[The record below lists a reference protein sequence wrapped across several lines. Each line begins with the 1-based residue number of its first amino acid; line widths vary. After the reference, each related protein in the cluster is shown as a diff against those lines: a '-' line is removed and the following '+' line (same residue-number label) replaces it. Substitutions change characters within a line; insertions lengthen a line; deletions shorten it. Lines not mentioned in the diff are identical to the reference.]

1 MRRPNRSPRIGAV
14 CILGKRAL
22 TTRINAQRRRLLAAV
37 ASALTQ
43 AEDWQDLDA
52 LLFPGGFFRLSRFI
66 GHLDY
71 RDRKAVLERMP
82 VVRTAIEAAKRL
94 HRRSPGCLVVFG
106 ADSSAPAAWEY
117 GDQFCI
123 AVDRTGVVGL
133 ARKIFPTD
141 KDTAH
146 CRRVYVPY
154 AADYGSQE
162 RYVRLAS
169 GHLAALSAC
178 FDMFAFC
185 GDAALLAQ
193 RSVAIRDLRFPGS
206 CPRIEEPGF
215 YRLRRELVA
224 SWDRVRYQHRPT
236 VALAAIHGFARP
248 GRDSYWQRHGIAV
261 ASAGVLGGLAV
272 GAGHF
277 VQGLPGPSSSTLAA
291 YQVSRRIIHQGPHR
305 PAHRLL
311 PKAALELGQGAAL
324 ARLFA
329 P

>member
-1 MRRPNRSPRIGAV
+1 MRRPKRSPRVGAV
-14 CILGKRAL
+14 CIQGKRAL
-22 TTRINAQRRRLLAAV
+22 TTRINNHRRHLLAAV
-37 ASALTQ
+37 ASALTK

-52 LLFPGGFFRLSRFI
+52 LLFPGAFFRLSRFI

-71 RDRKAVLERMP
+71 RGRKAALEKMA
-82 VVRTAIEAAKRL
+82 VVQAAIEAARSL
-94 HRRSPGCLVVFG
+94 HRHSPGCLVVFG

-141 KDTAH
+141 EDTAY

-154 AADYGSQE
+154 AADYGSPE

-169 GHLAALSAC
+169 GHLAALCAC

-185 GDAALLAQ
+185 GDAALLDK
-193 RSVAIRDLRFPGS
+193 RSVAIRDLRLPGS

-215 YRLRRELVA
+215 HRLRRELVA
-224 SWDRVRYQHRPT
+224 TWDRVRYQHRPT

-248 GRDSYWQRHGIAV
+248 GRDGYWQRHGIAV

-277 VQGLPGPSSSTLAA
+277 VQGLPRPATSTLAA
-291 YQVSRRIIHQGPHR
+291 YRVSRRLIYQGPYR